1 MAIRF
6 LHAADLHLDSP
17 FDGLSPELAARR
29 RKEQREILPRLV
41 RLVQK
46 HRCQA
51 MLLPGDLFDGERVYP
66 ETVEAVETMLRTC
79 GVPVFIAPGNH
90 DFYRPGGIYDRLQ
103 LSENVHLFR
112 ENRITCVEE
121 PALNLRVWGAAFT
134 DSVCPPM
141 LATFSPPEKRPGVT
155 DVLCIHGT
163 VGREGIYNPMTEAQL
178 AGCGMDYV
186 AMGHSHECSGLKKAG
201 AVTYLWPGVPMAR
214 GYDETGVKGVVLV
227 DVAPGAEAEAQFAAL
242 GGRQYYNLTVDVTG
256 KDPLSAVQQA
266 AETVTAQDFLRVTLT
281 GTGEEL
287 PCVAALQRWVDGR
300 CFRGEV
306 ISRVTQSRSVWNRK
320 EEPTLRGLFLRK
332 LWAQWQQA
340 APEERER
347 IEQAARWGLAAL
359 DGGEEVQSQW

>member
-1 MAIRF
+1 MTVRI
-6 LHAADLHLDSP
+6 LHAADFHLDSA
-17 FDGLSPELAARR
+17 FGSLSAEQSKQRR
-29 RKEQREILPRLV
+29 RESRMTAQRLANFVNQNEIDV
-41 RLVQK
+41 V
-46 HRCQA
+46 
-51 MLLPGDLFDGERVYP
+51 LLAGDLFDSAEVYR
-66 ETVEAVETMLRTC
+66 ETVEQLLDALGSMRAR
-79 GVPVFIAPGNH
+79 VFIAPGNH
-90 DFYRPGGIYDRLQ
+90 DFYRPGGIYDRLR
-103 LSENVHLFR
+103 LPENVHLFR

-121 PALNLRVWGAAFT
+121 PSLNLRVWGAAFT

-256 KDPLSAVQQA
+256 KDPLSAVRQA

-281 GTGEEL
+281 GTAEEL
-287 PCVAALQRWVDGR
+287 PVVSTVQNWVDGN

-306 ISRVTQSRSVWNRK
+306 ISRVTQSRSVWSRK

-340 APEERER
+340 TPQERER